1 VSEDPA
7 PHLPATGLLDSLRAD
22 GAARVFVHDIFSH
35 EYMARAA
42 RDHPELNARQERAL
56 LLANGT
62 DVVCVLEP
70 VDRAYL
76 GLLAELGI
84 GPGPERVVTASEA
97 RLPSGSRLTTLLAAD
112 AARLARIG
120 ELVAPAIAVELH
132 PFISTWREA
141 ALARALSASAGLP
154 VRVRGG
160 DPEVVERADHKH
172 LVRPRAE
179 AMGVPVADG
188 EIVSLGSRT
197 RREPSVTAVL
207 ERAIRRLAA
216 ATGRAIV
223 KGSRGALGTMTRL
236 AGPDEAAP
244 IAREI
249 CESWENEACVVE
261 SFLELTLSP
270 NVMMHVAPAPGPVRC
285 VGVTDQRLDP
295 GLAHRGNV
303 FPSAARTL
311 EAMLESAT
319 RLSRWLQSEGFD
331 GLAGFDFGEYR
342 DPASGRLRHFF
353 VEVNPRVNASVYP
366 LAMLEGL
373 NRARSRAGHPPL
385 AAFVSGTDATALRSF
400 AELRHACSP
409 LFLRP
414 GGPAGVVPY
423 VTGYLPHGKAALVAF
438 GRSPEE
444 AEDLRARAVELL

>member
-1 VSEDPA
+1 VSEDQA
-7 PHLPATGLLDSLRAD
+7 PYAAGTGLLESLRAD
-22 GAARVFVHDIFSH
+22 GAARVFVHDIFSQD
-35 EYMARAA
+35 YIALAA
-42 RDHPELNARQERAL
+42 RDHPELNARLERAL
-56 LLANGT
+56 LLAEGA

-70 VDRAYL
+70 VDPGYL
-76 GLLAELGI
+76 RLLAELGI
-84 GPGPERVVTASEA
+84 GPDPARVVSASEA

-112 AARLARIG
+112 AASLARIG
-120 ELVAPAIAVELH
+120 ELVAPAGAVDLH

-172 LVRPRAE
+172 VVRPRAE
-179 AMGVPVADG
+179 AMGLPVADG
-188 EIVSLGSRT
+188 EIVTLGT
-197 RREPSVTAVL
+197 RAGRDPFVTAAL

-236 AGPDEAAP
+236 ARPDEAAP
-244 IAREI
+244 IAQEI
-249 CESWENEACVVE
+249 CQSWDNEACVVE

-270 NVMMHVAPAPGPVRC
+270 NVMIHVEPAPRPVRC

-311 EAMLESAT
+311 EAMVESAA
-319 RLSRWLQSEGFD
+319 RLAGWLQNEGFD

-342 DPASGRLRHFF
+342 DSASGRLRHFF
-353 VEVNPRVNASVYP
+353 VELNPRVNAAVYP

-373 NRARSRAGHPPL
+373 NRARRRAGHPPL
-385 AAFVSGTDATALRSF
+385 AAFVSGTDATGLRSF
-400 AELRHACSP
+400 TELSRACGS

-414 GGPAGVVPY
+414 GGPSGVVPY

-438 GRSPEE
+438 GRSREE
-444 AEDLRARAVELL
+444 AEELRARAVGVL